1 MIHNTFSNQDKGKR
15 TRLEDGYRTLEN
27 KKFQD
32 YTDED
37 MRKLGTIDVALE
49 LYTTNYEQG
58 SQMALLEMAD
68 KINNHEVAIIDNC
81 LCMRRIAPPYPGMIH
96 NKAVLTDPAF
106 AYMWTGFVKVIAV
119 HSLDYKD
126 SFKATD
132 RARYWRMVRDNEK
145 RLNEDLPVG
154 GYDAV
159 DLQGIALANL
169 RARPDYSDNPHKDC
183 EGMFVPDDY
192 VPLPPEPHE

>member
-1 MIHNTFSNQDKGKR
+1 MIYRDEDKGKR
-15 TRLEDGYRTLEN
+15 TRLEDGYRSLEN

-49 LYTTNYEQG
+49 LYSTNYEQG
-58 SQMALLEMAD
+58 SQMALLELAD

-81 LCMRRIAPPYPGMIH
+81 LCMRRIAPPLPGMIH

-119 HSLDYKD
+119 HSLSYKD

-132 RARYWRMVRDNEK
+132 RARYFRMLRDHEE
-145 RLNEDLPVG
+145 RLNADLPVG
-154 GYDAV
+154 GYEST
-159 DLQGIALANL
+159 DLQGIVLANL
-169 RARPDYSDNPHKDC
+169 FARPDYSDNPHADC
-183 EGMFVPDDY
+183 PQFVPDDY
-192 VPLPPEPHE
+192 VAAPPEQVD

>member
-1 MIHNTFSNQDKGKR
+1 MLIHDQDKGKR

-49 LYTTNYEQG
+49 LYTTNYERG

-81 LCMRRIAPPYPGMIH
+81 LCMRRIAPPLPGMIH

-106 AYMWTGFVKVIAV
+106 AYLWTGYVKVIAV

-183 EGMFVPDDY
+183 EGMFVPEDY
-192 VPLPPEPHE
+192 VPVPPEQI